1 MMEELKQEDQGAGK
15 LYEKGFKWMR
25 FVSFFMVVNLIF
37 TVALVAVALVGP
49 QIQETFQW
57 VAFGVYG
64 FTVLYL
70 IFMREV
76 AFRKTYGS
84 LVVWMRT
91 VWNFSF
97 IASAFGA
104 VTMFVG
110 NTHWT
115 LF

>member
-1 MMEELKQEDQGAGK
+1 MMEEVKQEDQDAAK
-15 LYEKGFKWMR
+15 LYEKGLKWMH

-37 TVALVAVALVGP
+37 TVALVAVALIAP
-49 QIQETFQW
+49 QIQEIFQW

-76 AFRKTYGS
+76 AFRKTYGF
-84 LVVWMRT
+84 LEIWMRA

>member
-1 MMEELKQEDQGAGK
+1 MEELKKENHDAGK
-15 LYEKGFKWMR
+15 MYEKGFKWMR

-37 TVALVAVALVGP
+37 TVALVAVVLVAP

-64 FTVLYL
+64 LTVLYL

-76 AFRKTYGS
+76 VFRKTYVS
-84 LVVWMRT
+84 LVIWMRT

-104 VTMFVG
+104 VNMFVG

>member
-1 MMEELKQEDQGAGK
+1 MMEELKQEDQDAGK

-25 FVSFFMVVNLIF
+25 FVSFFMMVNLIF
-37 TVALVAVALVGP
+37 TVALVAVTLIAP
-49 QIQETFQW
+49 QIQEAFQW

-64 FTVLYL
+64 LTVLYL
-70 IFMREV
+70 IFMREI
-76 AFRKTYGS
+76 AFGKTYGS

-91 VWNFSF
+91 AWNSSF

-110 NTHWT
+110 NTQWT

>member
-1 MMEELKQEDQGAGK
+1 ELKQEEQKAGK

-37 TVALVAVALVGP
+37 TVALVAVALVAP
-49 QIQETFQW
+49 QIQETFRW

-64 FTVLYL
+64 LTVLYL

-76 AFRKTYGS
+76 AFRKTFES

-104 VTMFVG
+104 VTMFVV

>member
-1 MMEELKQEDQGAGK
+1 MMEELKQEDQDAGK
-15 LYEKGFKWMR
+15 LYGKGFKWMR
-25 FVSFFMVVNLIF
+25 FVSFFMIVNLIF
-37 TVALVAVALVGP
+37 TVALVAVALVAP
-49 QIQETFQW
+49 QIQETFRW

-64 FTVLYL
+64 LTVLYL

-104 VTMFVG
+104 VTMFVV

>member
-1 MMEELKQEDQGAGK
+1 MKELKQEDQDVGK

-25 FVSFFMVVNLIF
+25 LVNFFMIVNLIF
-37 TVALVAVALVGP
+37 TVALVAVALVAP

-76 AFRKTYGS
+76 TFRKTYGS
-84 LVVWMRT
+84 LVVWMRI
-91 VWNFSF
+91 VWAVSF

-104 VTMFVG
+104 VTMFVV

>member
-1 MMEELKQEDQGAGK
+1 MEESKRKNQGAAE
-15 LYEKGFKWMR
+15 LDEKGFKWMR
-25 FVSFFMVVNLIF
+25 FVSFFMIVNLIF
-37 TVALVAVALVGP
+37 TVALVAVVLIVP

-76 AFRKTYGS
+76 AFKKTYDS
-84 LVVWMRT
+84 LAVWMRT

-104 VTMFVG
+104 ISMFIG

>member
-1 MMEELKQEDQGAGK
+1 MMEELKQEDQDAGK

-25 FVSFFMVVNLIF
+25 FVSFFMMVNLIF
-37 TVALVAVALVGP
+37 TVALVVVTLIAP
-49 QIQETFQW
+49 KIQETFQW

-64 FTVLYL
+64 LTVLYL
-70 IFMREV
+70 IFMREI
-76 AFRKTYGS
+76 AFGKTYGS

-91 VWNFSF
+91 AWNSSF

>member
-1 MMEELKQEDQGAGK
+1 MMEELKQEDQDAGK
-15 LYEKGFKWMR
+15 LYVKGFKWMR
-25 FVSFFMVVNLIF
+25 FVSFFMIVNLIF
-37 TVALVAVALVGP
+37 TVALVAVALVAP
-49 QIQETFQW
+49 QIQETFRW

-64 FTVLYL
+64 LTVLYL

-76 AFRKTYGS
+76 AFRKTYGF

>member
-1 MMEELKQEDQGAGK
+1 MEELKKENHDAGK

-37 TVALVAVALVGP
+37 TVALVAVVLVAP

-64 FTVLYL
+64 LTVLYL

-76 AFRKTYGS
+76 VFRKTYVS
-84 LVVWMRT
+84 LVIWMRT

-104 VTMFVG
+104 VNMFVG

>member
-1 MMEELKQEDQGAGK
+1 MMEELRQEDQDAGK
-15 LYEKGFKWMR
+15 LYDKGFKWMR
-25 FVSFFMVVNLIF
+25 FISFFMVVNLIF
-37 TVALVAVALVGP
+37 TVAVVAVTLVAP
-49 QIQETFQW
+49 QIQETFRW

-76 AFRKTYGS
+76 AFRKTYES
-84 LVVWMRT
+84 LVIWMRT
-91 VWNFSF
+91 VWSFSF

-104 VTMFVG
+104 VTMFVV

>member
-1 MMEELKQEDQGAGK
+1 MMEELKQGDQDSGK

-37 TVALVAVALVGP
+37 TVALVAVALVAP
-49 QIQETFQW
+49 QIQETFRW

-64 FTVLYL
+64 LTVVYL

-97 IASAFGA
+97 IASAFGE
-104 VTMFVG
+104 VTMFVV

>member
-1 MMEELKQEDQGAGK
+1 MEELKKENHDEGK

-37 TVALVAVALVGP
+37 TVALVAVVLVAP

-64 FTVLYL
+64 LTVLYL

-76 AFRKTYGS
+76 VFRKTYVS
-84 LVVWMRT
+84 LVIWMRT

-104 VTMFVG
+104 VNMFVG

>member
-1 MMEELKQEDQGAGK
+1 MEEIKQEDQSADK
-15 LYEKGFKWMR
+15 LYAKGFKWMR
-25 FVSFFMVVNLIF
+25 FVRFFMAVNLIF
-37 TVALVAVALVGP
+37 TVALVVVVLISP

-57 VAFGVYG
+57 VAFGIYV

-84 LVVWMRT
+84 LAVWMRT

-97 IASAFGA
+97 IASMFGA
-104 VTMFVG
+104 VNMFVG

>member
-1 MMEELKQEDQGAGK
+1 MDAFRQL
-15 LYEKGFKWMR
+15 LYDCEPHFHR
-25 FVSFFMVVNLIF
+25 SFSSSCSNNS
-37 TVALVAVALVGP
+37 TK

-76 AFRKTYGS
+76 AFKKTYDS
-84 LVVWMRT
+84 LAVWMRT

-104 VTMFVG
+104 ISMFIG

>member
-1 MMEELKQEDQGAGK
+1 MMEELKQEEKNAGE

-25 FVSFFMVVNLIF
+25 FISFFMVVDLIF
-37 TVALVAVALVGP
+37 TVALVAVTLIDP
-49 QIQETFQW
+49 QFQETFQW
-57 VAFGVYG
+57 VAFSVYG

-97 IASAFGA
+97 ITNAFGV

>member
-1 MMEELKQEDQGAGK
+1 MEEFKKENHDAGK

-37 TVALVAVALVGP
+37 TVALVAVVLVAP

-64 FTVLYL
+64 LTVLYL

-76 AFRKTYGS
+76 VFRKTYSS
-84 LVVWMRT
+84 LVIWMRT

-104 VTMFVG
+104 VNMFVG

>member
-1 MMEELKQEDQGAGK
+1 MEEVKQEDQDAAK
-15 LYEKGFKWMR
+15 LYEKGLKWMH

-37 TVALVAVALVGP
+37 TVALVAVVLIAP
-49 QIQETFQW
+49 QIQEIFQW

-76 AFRKTYGS
+76 AFRKTYGF
-84 LVVWMRT
+84 LGIWMRT

-97 IASAFGA
+97 IASAFGV

>member
-1 MMEELKQEDQGAGK
+1 MMEELKQEEKNAGE

-37 TVALVAVALVGP
+37 TVALVAVALVAP
-49 QIQETFQW
+49 KIQETFRW

-64 FTVLYL
+64 LTVLYL

-104 VTMFVG
+104 VTMFVV

>member
-1 MMEELKQEDQGAGK
+1 MMEELKQEDRDAGK
-15 LYEKGFKWMR
+15 LYEKGYKWMR
-25 FVSFFMVVNLIF
+25 FISFFMIVNLIF
-37 TVALVAVALVGP
+37 TVALVAVTLIAP

-70 IFMREV
+70 IFMREI
-76 AFRKTYGS
+76 AFGKTYGS
-84 LVVWMRT
+84 LLVWMRT
-91 VWNFSF
+91 TWNFSF

>member
-1 MMEELKQEDQGAGK
+1 MEELKKENHDAGK

-25 FVSFFMVVNLIF
+25 FVSIFMVVNLIF
-37 TVALVAVALVGP
+37 TVALVAVVLVAP

-64 FTVLYL
+64 LTVLYL

-76 AFRKTYGS
+76 VFRKTYVS
-84 LVVWMRT
+84 LVIWMRT

-104 VTMFVG
+104 VNMFVG

>member
-1 MMEELKQEDQGAGK
+1 MMEELKQKNQYAAE

-25 FVSFFMVVNLIF
+25 FISFFMGVNLIF
-37 TVALVAVALVGP
+37 TLALVAIVLIAP
-49 QIQETFQW
+49 QIQEIFQW

-70 IFMREV
+70 IFMREI

-104 VTMFVG
+104 VAMFVG